1 MMLDTMLDA
10 TPAPTT
16 LRLGTQGWNYTTWVG
31 PFYPDGTRAPDF
43 LRTYARAFS
52 TVEVD
57 STFYA
62 IPAASTVRGWAARTP
77 ESFTFAVK
85 LPQEITHE
93 RRFIDARD
101 VLHAFVDRMREL
113 GPRLGPVLIQC
124 GPDFS
129 PLERNALQHFLAELP
144 ETLRF
149 AIEFRQRA
157 WITRETLAML
167 RESRVALALSDG
179 RWIPRDWLLKLCKRP
194 TTDFSYLR
202 WMGPDRTITDYS
214 QLQVDRSAELD
225 AWAAMIPVL
234 QGQVREVYGYINNHF
249 AGHSPASVRMLQ
261 QRLRLKVVDPAGI
274 GEQSSLF

>member
-1 MMLDTMLDA
+1 MRTGRVPWSVLACEGRPAARDLERSNVELRCRSVTRIDTIRDMMLDDMPDV
-10 TPAPTT
+10 TPAPAPAT
-16 LRLGTQGWNYTTWVG
+16 LRLGTQGWNYATWIG

-43 LRTYARAFS
+43 LRTYARAFN

-93 RRFIDARD
+93 RRFIDAHD

-144 ETLRF
+144 EAPRF

-157 WITRETLAML
+157 WISQETLAML
-167 RESRVALALSDG
+167 RVTSRACAKRRSLDSTRVVAQTLPASDDRLQLPALDG
-179 RWIPRDWLLKLCKRP
+179 
-194 TTDFSYLR
+194 T
-202 WMGPDRTITDYS
+202 
-214 QLQVDRSAELD
+214 RSHYHRLFA
-225 AWAAMIPVL
+225 
-234 QGQVREVYGYINNHF
+234 F
-249 AGHSPASVRMLQ
+249 AG
-261 QRLRLKVVDPAGI
+261 
-274 GEQSSLF
+274 

>member
-1 MMLDTMLDA
+1 MVDDSSARTA
-10 TPAPTT
+10 R
-16 LRLGTQGWNYTTWVG
+16 LRLGTQGWNYASWVG
-31 PFYPDGTRAPDF
+31 PFYPDGTRASDF
-43 LRTYARAFS
+43 LRTFARAFE

-62 IPAASTVRGWAARTP
+62 VPPASTVRGWAARTP
-77 ESFTFAVK
+77 ESFTFALK

-93 RRFIDARD
+93 RRFVDAGD
-101 VLHAFVDRMREL
+101 VLSLFMERIREL

-124 GPDFS
+124 GPDFA
-129 PLERNALQHFLAELP
+129 PVERDALRAFLALLP
-144 ETLRF
+144 ADVRF

-157 WITRETLAML
+157 WISKETLALL
-167 RESRVALALSDG
+167 RAHRVALALSDG
-179 RWIPRDWLLKLCKRP
+179 RWIPRDWLLKLCERP
-194 TTDFSYLR
+194 TADFSYLR

-214 QLQVDRSAELD
+214 QLQVDRSVELD

-261 QRLRLKVVDPAGI
+261 ERLGVPVVDPSRI
-274 GEQSSLF
+274 GEQPSLF